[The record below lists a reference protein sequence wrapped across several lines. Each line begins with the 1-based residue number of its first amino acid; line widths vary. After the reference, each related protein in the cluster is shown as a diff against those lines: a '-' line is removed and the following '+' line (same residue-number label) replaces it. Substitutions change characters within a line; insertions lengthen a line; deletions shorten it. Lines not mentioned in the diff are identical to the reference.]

1 MQGTCEALERGM
13 EAGRRQRWGRTDE
26 DGRGPEVL
34 DGEALG
40 AEGKE
45 PGEVGR
51 AVTVGAEG
59 RVHKALV
66 QHQACNTTRACQ
78 LYPLVDF
85 LPDYIGVHSPLTYT
99 LNPE

>member
-1 MQGTCEALERGM
+1 
-13 EAGRRQRWGRTDE
+13 
-26 DGRGPEVL
+26 VL
-34 DGEALG
+34 DGEAPG

-66 QHQACNTTRACQ
+66 QHQACDTTRACQ
-78 LYPLVDF
+78 LYPLMAF
-85 LPDYIGVHSPLTYT
+85 CQITLRVHSPLTYT
-99 LNPE
+99 MNPELKFLVVPIFRLHTTRPHRVVKG